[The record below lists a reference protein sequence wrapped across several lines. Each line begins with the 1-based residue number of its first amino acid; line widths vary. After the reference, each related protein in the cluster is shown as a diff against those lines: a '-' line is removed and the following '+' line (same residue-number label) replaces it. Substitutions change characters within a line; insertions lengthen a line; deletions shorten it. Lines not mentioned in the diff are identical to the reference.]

1 MSEVLLLNPRGRR
14 KPRRRNPSAAQL
26 RARAKF
32 AAAARARSRRA
43 NPSTRRAV
51 VRASVRANPSP
62 APYEN
67 PRRRR
72 RGARRRNPALLRAYR
87 SARRRRNP
95 IGGLNTS
102 RLIDT
107 LKGAAVQGVGAV
119 GMDMLYGYIG
129 RMLPSNLQA
138 GPGQLTAGSA
148 LKAVLTAALGQLLD
162 RPTKGLAS
170 KAAMGSLT
178 VQFRDVA
185 AGFLPTLVP
194 GMAGRLGYATPAS
207 RVVNANVR
215 VGPNRTSLGA
225 YTGARPPLL
234 NAYTAPG
241 VTPMLSG
248 SARMREVGV
257 R

>member
-1 MSEVLLLNPRGRR
+1 MSEVLLLNPSKRR
-14 KPRRRNPSAAQL
+14 KARRKNPSAAQL

-32 AAAARARSRRA
+32 AAAARARSRKA
-43 NPSTRRAV
+43 NPAKRSRR
-51 VRASVRANPSP
+51 RNP
-62 APYEN
+62 APLTMLYEN
-67 PRRRR
+67 PRPARRR
-72 RGARRRNPALLRAYR
+72 ARRRNPVALRTYR
-87 SARRRRNP
+87 GMRSRRRNP
-95 IGGLNTS
+95 IGGLSTN

-119 GMDMLYGYIG
+119 GMDMLYGYIA
-129 RMLPSNLQA
+129 RMLPANLQA

-148 LKAVLTAALGQLLD
+148 LKAVLTAALGQVLD

-194 GMAGRLGYATPAS
+194 GMAGVGRLGYATPAS
-207 RVVNANVR
+207 RVVNADVR
-215 VGPNRTSLGA
+215 VGPNRTALGA
-225 YTGARPPLL
+225 YTGTRPPLL

-248 SARMREVGV
+248 SARMRESGV